1 MLIPVP
7 PSECMSA
14 REAVSGRLDEELPEL
29 EATRLEAHLRRCPAC
44 REYAAAVTALTAEL
58 RRAPLE
64 APPAPVFTMRPR
76 RLAGLRVSAAAA
88 AVAVAAT
95 GSLVLGRMVGSGGQP
110 QFTTSASDAT
120 SIRRDSAEQHLLALL
135 PRSRRVGPLRNGPI
149 VPL

>member
-7 PSECMSA
+7 PSECMRA

-29 EATRLEAHLRRCPAC
+29 EAIRLESHLRRCPAC
-44 REYAAAVTALTAEL
+44 REYAAALTAFTAEL

-64 APPAPVFTMRPR
+64 APETPAFTLRPR
-76 RLAGLRVSAAAA
+76 RVGGLRVTAAAA

-95 GSLVLGRMVGSGGQP
+95 GSLVLGRMVGSGGTP
-110 QFTTSASDAT
+110 QFTSSAPDVT

-135 PRSRRVGPLRNGPI
+135 PRGKRVGPLRNGPI